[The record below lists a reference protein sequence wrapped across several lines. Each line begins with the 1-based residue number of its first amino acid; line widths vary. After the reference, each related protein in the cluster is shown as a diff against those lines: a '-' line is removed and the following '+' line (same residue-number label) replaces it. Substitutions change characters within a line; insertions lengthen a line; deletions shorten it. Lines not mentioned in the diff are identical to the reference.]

1 MKRTIILVFLLLLT
15 ISLCFSTTVF
25 AEKTTDINVSAYLQ
39 EHPHWCDPT
48 HDGSIDMKDIYMI
61 RCLISIGYSQP
72 YNMDDFRIDGDVN
85 IDQCVDMRDVL
96 HLRRYICHVYET
108 LEDIPLGP
116 SDPFD
121 VR

>member
-1 MKRTIILVFLLLLT
+1 
-15 ISLCFSTTVF
+15 
-25 AEKTTDINVSAYLQ
+25 
-39 EHPHWCDPT
+39 
-48 HDGSIDMKDIYMI
+48 MKDIYMI